1 MRLFIH
7 IFILIEIKIV
17 KDNNDQRVGLLWYGR
32 RKVLRGNIM
41 FIIRYIQRKNGTV
54 EILD

>member
-17 KDNNDQRVGLLWYGR
+17 KDNNDQRVGLLWYVR
-32 RKVLRGNIM
+32 SKVLRGNIM